1 MVKLATP
8 EQAQEKKAT
17 RAAFGV
23 TLAELA
29 ASGKKVV
36 AVDAAPPPQRNLLR
50 LVLKTQSA
58 RSTLVLP
65 NRT

>member
-36 AVDAAPPPQRNLLR
+36 AVDADLTGSTIIVTAAPIITAN
-50 LVLKTQSA
+50 
-58 RSTLVLP
+58 
-65 NRT
+65 